1 MTAQRYSEGTGISQ
15 PLSEDVNLL
24 GGILGEA
31 IAQLAGA
38 PALELVEELRR
49 LCKESSSSGDP
60 VPRARAAALIA
71 AQDEESLRWLS
82 QAYVAFFHLVN
93 QAEKQEILRINRERS
108 RALAGGQERPESIG
122 DAVARL
128 AASGCSVDQVMARV
142 RELDLQP
149 TLTAHPS
156 EARRHSVLQKL
167 RRIAELLAELR
178 AAEPNGEAAAV
189 AVAAIREQVAL
200 LLATEEVRAERPTVE
215 QEVAQGLYFL
225 RTSIWS
231 VAPRIHDDLVR
242 ALERH
247 YGYTGEVPVFLRFR
261 SWIGGDRD
269 GNPNVTAAVTRETLR
284 RHRRTALELHLAEL
298 RALRE
303 ELSISDRA
311 ARPADVLL
319 AELRRLE
326 ANRAT
331 PPALAGP
338 GAPPLGG
345 CAGAQNHH
353 RAGPAEHGHEPYR
366 RLLGELVAQLERLLA
381 DAAED
386 VPDGTTEEREYDAS
400 QYVAH
405 LELIRDSLAATG
417 FGQVARAGR
426 IARMIALGRTFGFH
440 LAALDVR
447 QHSRIHEQ
455 AVAALLRAASG
466 PEDYLSLGETER
478 LALLERLL
486 RSPEPLLPPGAP
498 VPLDAA
504 PALDAFAA
512 IRNAQQRDP
521 DAIGAYIISMTH
533 HVSDIL
539 EPMLL
544 AREAGLLRVRRAALE
559 STLDFVPLFETID
572 DLEGAGQRMVAILE
586 NPAYRRQLA
595 ARGNFQE
602 IMLGYSDSNKDGG
615 YWMANWALHRA
626 HDRLARVCRE
636 QGVEFRFFHGRG
648 GTVGRGGGRA
658 NQAIGAMPRAAQNG
672 RMRLT
677 EQGEVISFR
686 YGLTGLAHRHTEQ
699 LVNALLLATPV
710 EEEQLERAQQPL
722 APVGAAELLDEIA
735 RQSMNAY
742 RKLIDH
748 PQFWNWFT
756 TVTPVEHISRLPL
769 ASRPASRLGAA
780 DAELEDL
787 RAIPWVFA
795 WTQTRYNVP
804 GWFGIGEALELA
816 LQDNRARHQLQRLY
830 RDWPFFTALI
840 QNAARELARCR
851 IEIAAEYAALAE
863 QDVVAFHQIIADDYR
878 RARAAILTISG
889 QDELLDDNPVIRK
902 SIQLRNPYTDV
913 LNLVQL
919 ELLRRQRR
927 GTPADAN
934 GKAELLFL
942 SINGIAAATQTT
954 G

>member
-60 VPRARAAALIA
+60 APRARAAALIA
-71 AQDEESLRWLS
+71 AQNGESLRWLS

-108 RALAGGQERPESIG
+108 RMLAAGQERPESIG

-128 AASGCSVDQVMARV
+128 AASGCSVDQVLARV

-156 EARRHSVLQKL
+156 EARRQSVLQKQ

-178 AAEPNGEAAAV
+178 AAEPNGEAAAA

-200 LLATEEVRAERPTVE
+200 LLATEEVRAERPTVR

-298 RALRE
+298 RELRE

-311 ARPADVLL
+311 ARPTDVLL
-319 AELRRLE
+319 AEQRRLE

-331 PPALAGP
+331 PPT
-338 GAPPLGG
+338 
-345 CAGAQNHH
+345 
-353 RAGPAEHGHEPYR
+353 EHGHEPYR
-366 RLLGELVAQLERLLA
+366 RLLGEVVAKLERLLA
-381 DAAED
+381 DAGED

-426 IARMIALGRTFGFH
+426 IARMIALGHTFGFH

-466 PEDYLSLGETER
+466 HEDYLSLGETER

-498 VPLDAA
+498 VPADAA

-533 HVSDIL
+533 HVSDVL

-544 AREAGLLRVRRAALE
+544 AREAGLLRVHRAALE

-586 NPAYRRQLA
+586 NPVYRRQLE
-595 ARGNFQE
+595 ARGNCQE

-686 YGLTGLAHRHTEQ
+686 YGLTGLAHLHTEQ
-699 LVNALLLATPV
+699 LVNALLLATPA
-710 EEEQLERAQQPL
+710 EEEQLERAQEPL
-722 APVGAAELLDEIA
+722 APAGAAELLDEIA
-735 RQSMNAY
+735 RQSMIAY

-748 PQFWNWFT
+748 PRFWNWFT

-780 DAELEDL
+780 AAELEDL

-816 LQDNRARHQLQRLY
+816 LQDNRAHQQLQRLY

-863 QDVVAFHQIIADDYR
+863 QDVGFHQIIADDYR
-878 RARAAILTISG
+878 RARAAILTISA

-927 GTPADAN
+927 GTAADAN
-934 GKAELLFL
+934 GTAELLFL